1 MDLSEHDAV
10 VRTTARLAAL
20 DTGVPAG
27 ATRPDPQ
34 VVADHVRASVLP
46 MLRALR
52 PDEVREHAH
61 GDVAVRIGPDRD
73 DGVVLIA
80 YIVAQHGNPEDR
92 RVEVRD
98 GYLIGRGV
106 AQCKGAMGA
115 ALDALARVDRTALR
129 RPVWLCV
136 NTEGSSSHGGSQ
148 RLLGDLGVT
157 GRCAVVL
164 TGTDLDVSICNRG
177 RADLRVEL
185 VGRGG
190 HSSRP
195 EDLANPFDALGSVLD
210 GVARLAPP
218 IDHPVFGP
226 ASVTVFAMDADPV
239 APHTVPDRLTL
250 TVDRRLLP
258 GETPQ
263 AALDAARAVLEGR
276 RGQVTVAV
284 TPGAWM
290 LPAEVAPDEP
300 VVRALLAGVRR
311 PGRDAAPVASR
322 HTFDAGWACSL
333 GMPTPMFGPGRRA
346 FGHDVTA
353 AESVAVE
360 DLVTARDALAH
371 AVPALCSSP

>member
-1 MDLSEHDAV
+1 MPTAPEHDPV
-10 VRTTARLAAL
+10 VHTTARLAAL

-27 ATRPDPQ
+27 ATRPDAR

-46 MLRALR
+46 MLRSLH
-52 PDEVREHAH
+52 PDEIREHPE
-61 GDVAVRIGPDRD
+61 GDLAVRIGPDRD

-80 YIVAQHGNPEDR
+80 YVVAQHGDPDDR

-98 GYLIGRGV
+98 GRLVGRGV

-115 ALDALARVDRTALR
+115 ALDALARLDRTQLR

-136 NTEGSSSHGGSQ
+136 NTEGFSTHGGSQ
-148 RLLGDLGVT
+148 RLLGDLAVS

-164 TGTDLDVSICNRG
+164 TGTDLDVSVCNRG

-185 VGRGG
+185 VGLGG

-195 EDLANPFDALGSVLD
+195 EDLTNPFDALGAVLD
-210 GVARLAPP
+210 DVARLAPP
-218 IDHPVFGP
+218 TDHPQLGR
-226 ASVTVFAMDADPV
+226 ATTTVFAVDAHPV

-258 GETPQ
+258 GETPA
-263 AALDAARAVLEGR
+263 AALDAARAALEGR
-276 RGQVTVAV
+276 RGAVEVRV

-290 LPAEVAPDEP
+290 LPAQVAPDEAI
-300 VVRALLAGVRR
+300 VQALLDGVRR
-311 PGRDAAPVASR
+311 TGRDATTVASR

-346 FGHDVTA
+346 FGHDVTT
-353 AESVAVE
+353 AESVAVG
-360 DLVTARDALAH
+360 DLIAARDSLVHALTT
-371 AVPALCSSP
+371 VCT